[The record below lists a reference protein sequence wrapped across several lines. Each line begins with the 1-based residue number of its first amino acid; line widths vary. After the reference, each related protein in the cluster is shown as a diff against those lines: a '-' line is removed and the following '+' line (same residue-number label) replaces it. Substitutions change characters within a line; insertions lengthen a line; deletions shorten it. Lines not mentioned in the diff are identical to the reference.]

1 MRLTLGFHVF
11 NKQDTIASV
20 LQSWLDTLSGA
31 HEVELIVVL
40 DDTTDRSEE
49 AVRWCLDA
57 YPYPF
62 RLLYARQGWEIGSN
76 NLMLAAA
83 AGDMLVC
90 IQDDNWMHTPGWDRV
105 LADTLRRVEK
115 PGATAFLAGA
125 QIDREGT
132 LSRIECD
139 RPHKGEYFRMQGC
152 PNAARGVW
160 RVPIITRPFAIGVDI
175 ARRVGGLDR
184 SYWPMDFDDTDLSY
198 RLHRDGYTNL
208 YMPFDLMNGVGKRS
222 TIQEARMMEN
232 YERGHRIFWARY
244 GTAIEACGGLTAA
257 LLWPVNDQLE
267 AV

>member
-1 MRLTLGFHVF
+1 MRLTLGFHVY
-11 NKQDTIASV
+11 NKENTIASV
-20 LQSWLDTLSGA
+20 QQSWLDTLSGA

-49 AVRWCLDA
+49 AVRACLSA
-57 YPYPF
+57 YPHPF
-62 RLLYARQGWEIGSN
+62 RLLYARQGWEIGSD

-83 AGDMLVC
+83 DNDVIVF
-90 IQDDNWMHTPGWDRV
+90 IQDDNWMYTPSWDRV
-105 LADTLRRVEK
+105 LVDTLRRVERA
-115 PGATAFLAGA
+115 GAVGLLAGA
-125 QIDREGT
+125 QFAPDGT
-132 LSRIECD
+132 ISRIECD

-152 PNAARGVW
+152 PDAPLGVYQ
-160 RVPIITRPFAIGVDI
+160 VPVVTRPCAAWTAT
-175 ARRVGGLDR
+175 ARQAGGFDWA
-184 SYWPMDFDDTDLSY
+184 YWPMDFDETDFSY

-267 AV
+267 AL